1 MSNLKSTEK
10 EKLRLQ
16 LLENRLLETVS
27 PFRFVAAGDDFC
39 FKQERHNQILME
51 RLKKQEATLRHM
63 DHHLPKRATTT
74 TDLIPNTTNKG
85 FVKQNLSMH
94 SITEEQKR
102 NKTVHFSSNAAFE
115 TAERSH
121 SKYESAKPR
130 ATTTDDSV
138 KVDVKPIERMLIMQ
152 AESGTVTSVSDDRAK
167 RTAIYCSLFCI
178 LVGLFIGGVVEIF
191 RRYSQ

>member
-1 MSNLKSTEK
+1 MSNFKSTEK

-16 LLENRLLETVS
+16 LLENRLLET
-27 PFRFVAAGDDFC
+27 
-39 FKQERHNQILME
+39 ERHNQILME

-102 NKTVHFSSNAAFE
+102 NKTVHFSSNAALE
-115 TAERSH
+115 IAERSH
-121 SKYESAKPR
+121 SKFEGAKPR

-152 AESGTVTSVSDDRAK
+152 AESGTVTSGSDGRAK

-178 LVGLFIGGVVEIF
+178 VVGLFIGGVVEIF